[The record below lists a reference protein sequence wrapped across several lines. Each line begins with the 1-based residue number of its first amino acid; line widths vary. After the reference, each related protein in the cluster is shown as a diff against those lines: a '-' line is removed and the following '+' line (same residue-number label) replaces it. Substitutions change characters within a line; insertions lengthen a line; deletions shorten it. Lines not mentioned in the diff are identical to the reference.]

1 MDINIIYY
9 NILYHMTHLQQ
20 ETSFTSTV
28 QEPKKVGLFVRA
40 DEKLIKKLK
49 ETFPDAFEGHIRAA
63 LERYAYSQY
72 SVQYQ
77 QQSTS
82 HGDTSYSGTKY

>member
-49 ETFPDAFEGHIRAA
+49 ET
-63 LERYAYSQY
+63 LVYSI
-72 SVQYQ
+72 SSSLPAMVILATAVL
-77 QQSTS
+77 STN
-82 HGDTSYSGTKY
+82 HGDTSYSGTEY